1 MVYSQKTNLNKKK
14 LNFLKFKKNQ
24 SPIEIYSLLNGYK
37 EFLKLKESIQ
47 FNLID
52 DLLNKFENQPRNV
65 KALIKQQGLYS
76 RLIECQQKRDGSKQQ
91 MPHIF
96 AE

>member
-24 SPIEIYSLLNGYK
+24 SPMEIYSLLNGYK

-65 KALIKQQGLYS
+65 KALIKQQGIYS

>member
-1 MVYSQKTNLNKKK
+1 MVDSKKTNLNKKK
-14 LNFLKFKKNQ
+14 LNSLKFKKNQ
-24 SPIEIYSLLNGYK
+24 SPMEIYSLLNGYK

-47 FNLID
+47 FDLID

-65 KALIKQQGLYS
+65 KALIKQQGIYS